1 MQVAGSTAST
11 FPAFD
16 GKVEFKSPESL
27 PEGSTMPDQINLD
40 PLIAHLRRE
49 LDKIDQAIL
58 VLQRMAMARRVDAR
72 CRVRRNLPVH
82 GHTAWTKDR
91 VRKG

>member
-1 MQVAGSTAST
+1 MR
-11 FPAFD
+11 
-16 GKVEFKSPESL
+16 KVEFKSPESL
-27 PEGSTMPDQINLD
+27 PGGNAMPEQIDLD

-49 LDKIDQAIL
+49 LDKIDLAIL
-58 VLQRMAMARRVDAR
+58 TLERAAMARRAGAR

-82 GHTAWTKDR
+82 GHQARTQDR

>member
-1 MQVAGSTAST
+1 M
-11 FPAFD
+11 
-16 GKVEFKSPESL
+16 GKVESKNLEPFPGS
-27 PEGSTMPDQINLD
+27 STMPEQINLD

-49 LDKIDQAIL
+49 LDKIDEAIL
-58 VLQRMAMARRVDAR
+58 VLQRAAMARRVGAR

-91 VRKG
+91 IRKG